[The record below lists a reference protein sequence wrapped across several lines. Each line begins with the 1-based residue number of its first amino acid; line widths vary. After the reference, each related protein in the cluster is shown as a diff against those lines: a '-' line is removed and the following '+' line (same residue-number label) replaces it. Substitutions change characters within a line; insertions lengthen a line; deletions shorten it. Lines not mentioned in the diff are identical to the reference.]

1 MAGQSKIGVRY
12 AQALETL
19 ASERKETDRVYADMK
34 AFLSAFEGSEELR
47 IMLKSPVIKADKK
60 LSAVQAVFSGG
71 LAELT
76 TVFFEKLAKGKR
88 EKYLGDIAKAFIHQV
103 DSSRG
108 IFTVKV
114 KTAAPLTETIREKI
128 QKMALG
134 ALSKGDAK
142 EIRFE
147 ESVDASLIGGF
158 ILTVEDRQI
167 DTSFTHKLRELER
180 SFNENIYIKNF

>member
-12 AQALETL
+12 AQALFTL
-19 ASERKETDRVYADMK
+19 ASERKETDKVYADMK
-34 AFLSAFEGSEELR
+34 AFSSAFDGSEELR

-60 LSAVQAVFSGG
+60 VSVIQSVFGG
-71 LAELT
+71 ELAELT

-88 EKYLGDIAKAFIHQV
+88 ERHLGDVAKAFIHQV
-103 DSSRG
+103 DASRG
-108 IFTVKV
+108 IYTVKV
-114 KTAAPLTETIREKI
+114 KTAAPLTEANRQKI
-128 QKMALG
+128 QQLARG

-147 ESVDASLIGGF
+147 EAVDAALVGGF
-158 ILTVEDRQI
+158 ILTVDDRQV
-167 DTSFTHKLRELER
+167 DTSFAHKLRELER